1 MQDFVG
7 LHDGEHYLVSRLR
20 GRVEY
25 ELKLPLL
32 SEISIDLSRYVGV
45 IDERLCGHVRLGEQ
59 MAQDAG
65 R

>member
-7 LHDGEHYLVSRLR
+7 LHDGEHYLVSRLC

-32 SEISIDLSRYVGV
+32 SEMSINLRRYVGI
-45 IDERLCGHVRLGEQ
+45 IDKRLSGHVRLGEQ